1 MLSSSHLT
9 SLFLLALSPLA
20 ALARTDLSGCTT
32 FTSTVTIN
40 PTAHEYGNVYE
51 SLVYYDPDTLEICT
65 VPDCGGGRA
74 APKTG
79 VPGCP
84 LYSGTAT
91 PTPSFLSADPLAPAV
106 TTTTSSVAA
115 ETTTAESPAVSGS
128 SSSSSSTTVVVVTGA
143 DGSAKA
149 TGASAPVRATGSST
163 GAEGSSTGSATGS
176 ATGTPSSSVES
187 SSGAVLRAAIGGLS
201 GAMGLAVAFLL

>member
-1 MLSSSHLT
+1 MPSSATLTTLS
-9 SLFLLALSPLA
+9 LLALSPLA

-40 PTAHEYGNVYE
+40 PTAHEYGNIYE

-91 PTPSFLSADPLAPAV
+91 PTPSFLSADPLAPATTSGAAAETNSAGRSSGDSSV
-106 TTTTSSVAA
+106 STTTTAVVTAA
-115 ETTTAESPAVSGS
+115 ETEPSWFASMTSA
-128 SSSSSSTTVVVVTGA
+128 GA
-143 DGSAKA
+143 L
-149 TGASAPVRATGSST
+149 ATGSST
-163 GAEGSSTGSATGS
+163 TTEESSAEATS
-176 ATGTPSSSVES
+176 TPSSSVNS
-187 SSGAVLRAAIGGLS
+187 SSGAALRVTTGGLLF
-201 GAMGLAVAFLL
+201 GLAISLLG

>member
-1 MLSSSHLT
+1 
-9 SLFLLALSPLA
+9 
-20 ALARTDLSGCTT
+20 LSGCTT

-143 DGSAKA
+143 DGYRGF
-149 TGASAPVRATGSST
+149 GARAGDREFDGS
-163 GAEGSSTGSATGS
+163 
-176 ATGTPSSSVES
+176 
-187 SSGAVLRAAIGGLS
+187 GGELHGVGDGVS
-201 GAMGLAVAFLL
+201 NGDSEQLC

>member
-1 MLSSSHLT
+1 MLSSSRIT
-9 SLFLLALSPLA
+9 SLSLLALSPLA
-20 ALARTDLSGCTT
+20 ALAKTDLSGCTT

-91 PTPSFLSADPLAPAV
+91 PTPSFLSADPLAP
-106 TTTTSSVAA
+106 TMTSSVAA
-115 ETTTAESPAVSGS
+115 ETTTADSPSGAGS
-128 SSSSSSTTVVVVTGA
+128 SSPSSTTVVVVTGT
-143 DGSAKA
+143 DGSANA
-149 TGASAPVRATGSST
+149 TGASATAQVTGGST
-163 GAEGSSTGSATGS
+163 VTQGSSTGSATG
-176 ATGTPSSSVES
+176 TPSNSVNS
-187 SSGAVLRAAIGGLS
+187 SSGAVPRVAIGGLT
-201 GAMGLAVAFLL
+201 GVLGLAVAFLC

>member
-1 MLSSSHLT
+1 MPSSARLTTLS
-9 SLFLLALSPLA
+9 LLALTPLA

-91 PTPSFLSADPLAPAV
+91 PTASFLSADPLAPA
-106 TTTTSSVAA
+106 TTSSVAA
-115 ETTTAESPAVSGS
+115 ETTSAASSSSGAGSSVSAAGSTTTAVVTAADGSGNATMVSGS
-128 SSSSSSTTVVVVTGA
+128 A
-143 DGSAKA
+143 LA
-149 TGASAPVRATGSST
+149 TGGSTAAGGSST
-163 GAEGSSTGSATGS
+163 AATS
-176 ATGTPSSSVES
+176 TPSSSVDS
-187 SSGAVLRAAIGGLS
+187 SSAAALRVATGGLLF
-201 GAMGLAVAFLL
+201 GLAITFLV

>member
-9 SLFLLALSPLA
+9 SLALLALSPLA

-115 ETTTAESPAVSGS
+115 ETTAADSPSGS
-128 SSSSSSTTVVVVTGA
+128 GSSSSSSTTVVVVTGT
-143 DGSAKA
+143 DGSANA

-163 GAEGSSTGSATGS
+163 GAEGSSTGSATG
-176 ATGTPSSSVES
+176 TPSSSVES
-187 SSGAVLRAAIGGLS
+187 SSGAVLRATIGGLS

>member
-1 MLSSSHLT
+1 MVQSPQLTLLS
-9 SLFLLALSPLA
+9 LLALSPLS

-32 FTSTVTIN
+32 FTSTVTID
-40 PTAHEYGNVYE
+40 PTAHEYGNVFQ

-91 PTPSFLSADPLAPAV
+91 PTPSFLSADPLAPS
-106 TTTTSSVAA
+106 TTSSVVA
-115 ETTTAESPAVSGS
+115 ETTGATAAFTGFSGS
-128 SSSSSSTTVVVVTGA
+128 ESGTVPTVATAPGLVN
-143 DGSAKA
+143 A
-149 TGASAPVRATGSST
+149 TGTSGSTQATGDST
-163 GAEGSSTGSATGS
+163 NAEGSSTGA
-176 ATGTPSSSVES
+176 AAGTPSSSVNS
-187 SSGAVLRAAIGGLS
+187 SSGDMLRVTMGGLS
-201 GAMGLAVAFLL
+201 VVLALAAGFVM